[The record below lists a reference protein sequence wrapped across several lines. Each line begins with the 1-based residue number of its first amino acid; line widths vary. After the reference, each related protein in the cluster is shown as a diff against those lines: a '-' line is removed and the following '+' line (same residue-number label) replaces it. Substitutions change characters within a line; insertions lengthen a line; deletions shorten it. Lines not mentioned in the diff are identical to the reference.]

1 MNKDKW
7 ETIKFKFEQTLKSW
21 EIDKKCNQFTVDS
34 VCSLFPTELEA
45 IINYIEELQQENQQ
59 LKDRIN
65 KAIENI
71 EIVLDSY
78 KKSPENALGLNIN
91 GLLDL
96 LKGNKEE

>member
-1 MNKDKW
+1 MENLRNR
-7 ETIKFKFEQTLKSW
+7 ELNSNREAYIKQ
-21 EIDKKCNQFTVDS
+21 
-34 VCSLFPTELEA
+34 
-45 IINYIEELQQENQQ
+45 LQQENQQ

-65 KAIENI
+65 MAIENI

-96 LKGNKEE
+96 LKGDKE

>member
-1 MNKDKW
+1 MSEDVKVLLDKLGSMEDAPLIW
-7 ETIKFKFEQTLKSW
+7 I
-21 EIDKKCNQFTVDS
+21 NQRVENLMT
-34 VCSLFPTELEA
+34 
-45 IINYIEELQQENQQ
+45 ENQQ

-96 LKGNKEE
+96 LKGDKE